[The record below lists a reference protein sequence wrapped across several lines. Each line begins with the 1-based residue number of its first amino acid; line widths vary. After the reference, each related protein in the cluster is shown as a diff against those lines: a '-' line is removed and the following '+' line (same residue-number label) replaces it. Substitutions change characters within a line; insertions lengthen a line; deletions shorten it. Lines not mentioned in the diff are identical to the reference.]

1 MWGDTDLVKMGACDD
16 LQQFEPPA
24 NDTKNE
30 APSFCSR
37 LNVIYETWQPENT
50 EQSTQC
56 QAEWI
61 QTSWKAQRRRFPSAC
76 CTLRIK
82 AGSALTSAK
91 HDTRI
96 NTLIFAQ
103 SLLGD
108 GSGEGS
114 PIICTDVSPPTQH
127 GLPITHMYF
136 DWDTSSGTCFLCLCC
151 RNTCSSHTAQVGM
164 FVREWLKA

>member
-56 QAEWI
+56 QAE
-61 QTSWKAQRRRFPSAC
+61 
-76 CTLRIK
+76 
-82 AGSALTSAK
+82 
-91 HDTRI
+91 
-96 NTLIFAQ
+96 
-103 SLLGD
+103 
-108 GSGEGS
+108 
-114 PIICTDVSPPTQH
+114 
-127 GLPITHMYF
+127 
-136 DWDTSSGTCFLCLCC
+136 
-151 RNTCSSHTAQVGM
+151 
-164 FVREWLKA
+164 